1 MKANTKIPYALGPD
15 GDLVSAEKAGRGA
28 VYCCPSCKRSVSL
41 RKGEHR
47 ISHFAHMKNSDCS
60 SESVIHKTA
69 KRLIVEAVE
78 EIARG
83 GSVTLKLLCEN
94 CDAATARSIGR
105 KSLTRAEEEVVIG
118 DYRVDVVAFLDENP
132 ALCIEVR
139 NTSEVTLE
147 KAQGLGCYWIE
158 LDAYDVVNDSRLW
171 RPVASALKP
180 VLCES
185 CKEEARETIGVL
197 DKYGYPRGI
206 CSTFFRPCQSPYIV
220 ALEECWKCKERI
232 PVFWWD
238 GVPFAQ
244 DTPPEPRPRTI
255 QYRYSKQYGG
265 SYWMNTCPRCRGSQ
279 GDNFLFLFGGGVLN
293 SEKLFLREGVQGYD
307 SVTISSGRSVFNNFI
322 RTMNNGL

>member
-1 MKANTKIPYALGPD
+1 MKKNTKIPYALGPD
-15 GDLVSAEKAGRGA
+15 GYLVPAEKAERG
-28 VYCCPSCKRSVSL
+28 VGYCCPSCKCSVFL
-41 RKGEHR
+41 RKGEVR
-47 ISHFAHMKNSDCS
+47 IAHFYHTSNSDCS
-60 SESVIHKTA
+60 GESVIHKTA

-78 EIARG
+78 EISRG

-94 CDAATARSIGR
+94 CDAVTDRSVGR
-105 KSLTRAEEEVVIG
+105 KRITRAVEEVVIG
-118 DYRVDVVAFLDENP
+118 DCRVDVVAFLDEYP

-139 NTSEVTLE
+139 NTSEVTCE
-147 KAQGLGCYWIE
+147 KAQGLDCYWIE
-158 LDAYDVVNDSRLW
+158 LDAYDVVNDNRLW

-185 CKEEARETIGVL
+185 CKEEARETIDIL

-206 CSTFFRPCQSPYIV
+206 CSTVFRPGQSPYIV

-293 SEKLFLREGVQGYD
+293 SEKLFLRKEEQGD
-307 SVTISSGRSVFNNFI
+307 GSVTISSGRSVFNNFI
-322 RTMNNGL
+322 RTMNGGL